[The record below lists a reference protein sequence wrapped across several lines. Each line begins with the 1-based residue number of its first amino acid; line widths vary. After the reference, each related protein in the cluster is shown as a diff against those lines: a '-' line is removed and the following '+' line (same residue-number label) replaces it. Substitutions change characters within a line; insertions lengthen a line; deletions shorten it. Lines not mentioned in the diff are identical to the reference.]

1 MDSLNRKW
9 APDAANPW
17 KIDKETIFLKDSL
30 NLKWDPDAINPCFA
44 DTPESRSVQSKLA
57 GHSRKQG
64 SVTLVTAGGIP
75 RQQKGNQGHS
85 YFIPRLFLPRDGHL
99 RR

>member
-44 DTPESRSVQSKLA
+44 DTPESRSVE
-57 GHSRKQG
+57 
-64 SVTLVTAGGIP
+64 P
-75 RQQKGNQGHS
+75 
-85 YFIPRLFLPRDGHL
+85 
-99 RR
+99 